1 MKEVQRLNK
10 SAFSALLIQTR
21 KETDISQANLSKLS
35 HVSTRTIVALEN
47 EKRDTISPDVI
58 VRLARALSADQQ
70 QWLTAAGFDT
80 DAPIK
85 ERIFWRYPLEEVQAQ
100 IFNKF
105 ISLPGEL
112 QDRLLAA
119 MNAYKNPSKNG

>member
-21 KETDISQANLSKLS
+21 KEMDINQAALSRVS

-47 EKRDTISPDVI
+47 EMRDTIRPDVI
-58 VRLARALSADQQ
+58 VRLARALSADQF
-70 QWLTAAGFDT
+70 QWLAVAGFDK

-85 ERIFWRYPLEEVQAQ
+85 KWGYASEEVQAQ
-100 IFNKF
+100 IFSKF
-105 ISLPGEL
+105 VSLPGEL

-119 MNAYKNPSKNG
+119 MNAYKNPPKNG